1 MKAILKKEFL
11 ELFRTKKVLILAI
24 VLLFVAI
31 SSPIIAKLIPTI
43 FKNMEM
49 QGIKLTIPEATWH
62 DSIDQFIK
70 NISQLAIIVI
80 VFMFA
85 GSVAEEKNKKT
96 LEMILTK
103 PISRSNFILSKYIS
117 AISSTAIILLFSSM
131 IFYTYTIS
139 IFDSFSLARFILL
152 ALLVT
157 LYIAQTIALT
167 IFCSTLFANQ
177 ILAAGVAF
185 FVEIVLVSILGS
197 IDKIAKYFPGYIL
210 GQYKNLMDNGS
221 ISDFLPSILISLF
234 LIVLFAYLSIIA
246 FNKQEI
252 ER

>member
-11 ELFRTKKVLILAI
+11 ELIRTKKILILVI
-24 VLLFVAI
+24 IFLFVSI

-49 QGIKLTIPEATWH
+49 QGIKLTIPEATWR

-103 PISRSNFILSKYIS
+103 PISRNNFIVSKYIA
-117 AISSTAIILLFSSM
+117 AISATILILLISSI
-131 IFYTYTIS
+131 IFYFYTTS
-139 IFDSFSLARFILL
+139 IFGHFSFNNFSLLV
-152 ALLVT
+152 LLVA
-157 LYIAQTIALT
+157 LYIAQTVALT
-167 IFCSTLFANQ
+167 IFCSTLFTNQ
-177 ILAAGVAF
+177 IFVAGLSF
-185 FVEIVLVSILGS
+185 FIEIVLVSILGS
-197 IDKIAKYFPGYIL
+197 IDKISKYFPGYIL
-210 GQYKNLMDNGS
+210 GHYKNLIENGN
-221 ISDFLPSILISLF
+221 ISDFLPSVLVSLAI
-234 LIVLFAYLSIIA
+234 IVLLVYSSLTIFR
-246 FNKQEI
+246 KQEI
-252 ER
+252 EH